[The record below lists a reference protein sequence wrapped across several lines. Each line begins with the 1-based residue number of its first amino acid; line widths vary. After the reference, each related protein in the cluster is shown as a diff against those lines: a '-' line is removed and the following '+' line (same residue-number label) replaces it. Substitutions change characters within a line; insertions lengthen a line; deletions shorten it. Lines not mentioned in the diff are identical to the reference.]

1 MSSKLLKQQL
11 HSVIRQRI
19 DKQEGSSGKGKQ
31 QGKRAGKR
39 AKKQAPPPEEQQAQT
54 LAANLKYFARTTAA
68 RGPAADLVAEVGRRR
83 RRCPLPPQAA
93 ATIVPARSAIMAL
106 PMHTGNRQ
114 GEIAR
119 IASTLIPTGARQ
131 EGLPAAAH
139 AGGTAALQSSAGR
152 RRGGVGG

>member
-11 HSVIRQRI
+11 HRVIRQRI

-68 RGPAADLVAEVGRRR
+68 RGPADDLVAEVGRRR
-83 RRCPLPPQAA
+83 CLLPPQSA
-93 ATIVPARSAIMAL
+93 AT
-106 PMHTGNRQ
+106 
-114 GEIAR
+114 
-119 IASTLIPTGARQ
+119 
-131 EGLPAAAH
+131 AH
-139 AGGTAALQSSAGR
+139 ASPVCHYGAADAPREQAR
-152 RRGGVGG
+152 